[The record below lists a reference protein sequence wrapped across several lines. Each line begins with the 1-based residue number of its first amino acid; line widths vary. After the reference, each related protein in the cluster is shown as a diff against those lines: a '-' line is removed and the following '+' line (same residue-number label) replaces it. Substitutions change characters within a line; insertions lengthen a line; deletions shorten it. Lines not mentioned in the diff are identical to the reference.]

1 MADAPL
7 TAKKYVDGIYIP
19 AGLIVFGTFIVKK
32 EWTPY
37 AALLAVL
44 LSVWK
49 FTSSQPKKVLKPDAF
64 QEFELKEKTIISHNV
79 AMSVIDQATTSI
91 ATYAVLTTTSYRFKL
106 PSPSALLGLPI
117 GQHISIGADIKQA
130 DGTTKEIVRSY
141 TPISGDHQP
150 GYFDLLVK
158 SYPTGN
164 ISKHLASLGVGQT
177 IKVRG
182 PKGAFVYTPNMVRH
196 FGMVAGGTGI
206 TPMLQVVRAI
216 IRGRAAGDKTQ
227 VDLIFANVSPQDILL
242 KEDLD
247 QLAKEDSGFRVHY
260 VLDKPP
266 EGWTG
271 GVGYVTADMVT
282 KWLPKAAPDV
292 KILLCGPP
300 PMISG
305 LKKATESLGFQK
317 ARPSNGSL
325 MVHAMAIVIRDKRTI
340 DNHPTVEPYTLP
352 SRSWYA
358 ALSVVAFNNYEG
370 AETYLEGYFYYDIYQ
385 HLAR

>member
-1 MADAPL
+1 MADTPL

-19 AGLIVFGTFIVKK
+19 AGLLVFGTFIVKK

-37 AALLAVL
+37 AALLAIL
-44 LSVWK
+44 MGIWK
-49 FTSSQPKKVLKPDAF
+49 FNSSQPKKILKPDAF

-79 AMSVIDQATTSI
+79 AI
-91 ATYAVLTTTSYRFKL
+91 YRFKL
-106 PSPSALLGLPI
+106 PAPT
-117 GQHISIGADIKQA
+117 DIL
-130 DGTTKEIVRSY
+130 VRSY

-150 GYFDLLVK
+150 GYFDLLIK

-164 ISKHLASLGVGQT
+164 ISKHLASLGVGQA

-216 IRGRAAGDKTQ
+216 IRGRPTGDKTQ

-317 ARPSNGSL
+317 ARPVSKL
-325 MVHAMAIVIRDKRTI
+325 EDQVF
-340 DNHPTVEPYTLP
+340 
-352 SRSWYA
+352 
-358 ALSVVAFNNYEG
+358 AF
-370 AETYLEGYFYYDIYQ
+370 
-385 HLAR
+385 